1 MDDHEQQKC
10 LSSGM
15 LSECHSH
22 QREENLLNER
32 GNLTSD
38 HNATHILSITLS
50 TSTMNM
56 AALKDSRR
64 NKSGVL
70 SVLRGNQKQQLN
82 IL

>member
-38 HNATHILSITLS
+38 HNGIHILSITLFYFHYEY
-50 TSTMNM
+50 
-56 AALKDSRR
+56 
-64 NKSGVL
+64 
-70 SVLRGNQKQQLN
+70 GNPQGY
-82 IL
+82 